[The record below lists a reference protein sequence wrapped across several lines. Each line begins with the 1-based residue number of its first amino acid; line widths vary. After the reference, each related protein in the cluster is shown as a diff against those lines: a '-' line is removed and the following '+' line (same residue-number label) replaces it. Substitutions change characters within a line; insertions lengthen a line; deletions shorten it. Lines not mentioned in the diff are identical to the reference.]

1 MEGLFIPR
9 LCIVGFAFRET
20 QFDWGAHGSAAE
32 FATLRLSEECCIM
45 KICILSIA
53 VWGKKLFFN
62 VLGTELLPGLY
73 KTVIFVISIASS

>member
-1 MEGLFIPR
+1 
-9 LCIVGFAFRET
+9 
-20 QFDWGAHGSAAE
+20 
-32 FATLRLSEECCIM
+32 M